1 MASFLFLPTAESNFF
16 SFFLPPVVRTPTPKS
31 FAKFS
36 DPLRTLVSTWLNRRE
51 IIRFSPSQSF
61 LRFLNTLSGHRA
73 EAQGRTPGRVCFSSL
88 GGRQPCSCSQITAPE
103 NNVMHSW
110 AGPWDPGLLGLVE
123 RGARH
128 RALRKQSCR
137 AAPWVQK

>member
-1 MASFLFLPTAESNFF
+1 M
-16 SFFLPPVVRTPTPKS
+16 
-31 FAKFS
+31 
-36 DPLRTLVSTWLNRRE
+36 STWLNIRE
-51 IIRFSPSQSF
+51 IIRIFLFSSAF
-61 LRFLNTLSGHRA
+61 LRFLNALSGHRA
-73 EAQGRTPGRVCFSSL
+73 EAQGRPPGRVCFSSL
-88 GGRQPCSCSQITAPE
+88 GGRQPSSCSQITAPE

-110 AGPWDPGLLGLVE
+110 AGPWDPGRLGLVE